1 MTFTNVFLGIA
12 IFLNSISFISS
23 SKACK
28 NQSSVEKS
36 DIMVLNYNED
46 LFDLYESSPKYFLDS
61 LIYESRVKGILNKNF
76 EKSFDEFY
84 DQINTKISFLEGEI
98 EKIENNTQA
107 FSSEYIFHRKNHIMT
122 EIQNLRNRIENMS
135 TREKR
140 KLICYEYRNTD
151 VNNYEGVLG
160 FSVIYADKDKP
171 FLIGTV
177 AMPDYIG
184 KIESL
189 ITFRSLDTYRSKYK
203 TTADKFYTEP
213 LNYFDRYFLETVG
226 FK

>member
-84 DQINTKISFLEGEI
+84 DQINTKISFWK
-98 EKIENNTQA
+98 EK
-107 FSSEYIFHRKNHIMT
+107 
-122 EIQNLRNRIENMS
+122 
-135 TREKR
+135 
-140 KLICYEYRNTD
+140 
-151 VNNYEGVLG
+151 
-160 FSVIYADKDKP
+160 
-171 FLIGTV
+171 
-177 AMPDYIG
+177 
-184 KIESL
+184 
-189 ITFRSLDTYRSKYK
+189 
-203 TTADKFYTEP
+203 
-213 LNYFDRYFLETVG
+213 
-226 FK
+226 